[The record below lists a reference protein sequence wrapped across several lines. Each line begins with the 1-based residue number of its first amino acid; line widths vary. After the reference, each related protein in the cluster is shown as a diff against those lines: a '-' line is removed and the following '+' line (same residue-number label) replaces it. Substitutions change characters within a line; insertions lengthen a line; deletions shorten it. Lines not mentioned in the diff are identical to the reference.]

1 MATAR
6 FELDGLT
13 VEGFKAFSIRQDVS
27 FAGKHCF
34 LFGANNLGKSSI
46 IEAIRWCLFGSEP
59 GSSVRNRFHEG
70 SDCRVELRLRD
81 EAGLW
86 RLERRMRPGDQ
97 DTSLD
102 TNLTIRNPDGERV
115 ASKET
120 LLPNL
125 ARLGTR
131 AGALVLFSAQ
141 QETRSRAYGDLSRFQ
156 EVLYAHLG
164 LTEAERFCDQLS
176 ALLEEQTEIERKRS
190 EALEEAKRELGER
203 LTRAETDLAAAVRT
217 PPWELSE
224 APTRSASTTRIQA
237 FVSDL
242 AHELAADPSSAAAPI
257 EALAEAEKW
266 VRDSSSTRKE
276 ALDHSAAVAKEEY
289 DHLSARVAKIR
300 FERQREEAARVRADT
315 LTKQLRV
322 MSSHEELA
330 EIEERLE
337 TASARL
343 NHAMLA
349 TKARNTL
356 VPILG
361 SDVRSCPICGTVCD
375 GVKLAGKVA
384 NDIEHA
390 IPAEAR
396 ATQQVENLEKAK
408 ALKEQRDA
416 ALDEERAAHQESDRE
431 VTQLAS
437 ELACAADKWEM
448 AAESRSAEL
457 QQRSGGL
464 QQQSEGVAGY
474 ITRQLSRIAALRS
487 EWTYHHLRDEV
498 QRLRSELQDGLQPAR
513 DHLRDLEGLR
523 STTHD
528 LLEAVREEFDAVVT
542 ASLPSVGD
550 QLTEAYRRLT
560 GHPAFDILRIE
571 RTEGPDKLAIRVGS
585 TRAPAPWSRPEDV
598 LNQGAYTALGLVP
611 HLVFSGF
618 HAEQAELNVLMVD
631 DPAQS
636 FDTSHVELLIDE
648 LRRASERAQLVLATH
663 EEDRFRPIIE
673 RCFPVGSFKI
683 IRVTDFQIDR
693 GPTIEQT

>member
-13 VEGFKAFSIRQDVS
+13 VEGFKAFSVRQDVR

-141 QETRSRAYGDLSRFQ
+141 QETRARAYGDLSRFQ

-203 LTRAETDLAAAVRT
+203 LTRAETDLAAALRT

-242 AHELAADPSSAAAPI
+242 AHELGAAPPQPQ
-257 EALAEAEKW
+257 
-266 VRDSSSTRKE
+266 R
-276 ALDHSAAVAKEEY
+276 
-289 DHLSARVAKIR
+289 LSKRWPK
-300 FERQREEAARVRADT
+300 
-315 LTKQLRV
+315 LR
-322 MSSHEELA
+322 S
-330 EIEERLE
+330 
-337 TASARL
+337 
-343 NHAMLA
+343 
-349 TKARNTL
+349 
-356 VPILG
+356 G
-361 SDVRSCPICGTVCD
+361 F
-375 GVKLAGKVA
+375 
-384 NDIEHA
+384 A
-390 IPAEAR
+390 IPR
-396 ATQQVENLEKAK
+396 PLAK
-408 ALKEQRDA
+408 RPWTIRQ
-416 ALDEERAAHQESDRE
+416 
-431 VTQLAS
+431 
-437 ELACAADKWEM
+437 KWQKKSM
-448 AAESRSAEL
+448 TAYLRGSLRFGSNV
-457 QQRSGGL
+457 SGRKLRG
-464 QQQSEGVAGY
+464 AG
-474 ITRQLSRIAALRS
+474 
-487 EWTYHHLRDEV
+487 
-498 QRLRSELQDGLQPAR
+498 
-513 DHLRDLEGLR
+513 
-523 STTHD
+523 
-528 LLEAVREEFDAVVT
+528 
-542 ASLPSVGD
+542 
-550 QLTEAYRRLT
+550 
-560 GHPAFDILRIE
+560 
-571 RTEGPDKLAIRVGS
+571 
-585 TRAPAPWSRPEDV
+585 
-598 LNQGAYTALGLVP
+598 
-611 HLVFSGF
+611 
-618 HAEQAELNVLMVD
+618 
-631 DPAQS
+631 
-636 FDTSHVELLIDE
+636 
-648 LRRASERAQLVLATH
+648 
-663 EEDRFRPIIE
+663 PI
-673 RCFPVGSFKI
+673 P
-683 IRVTDFQIDR
+683 
-693 GPTIEQT
+693 